1 MKATL
6 PLVLRTSLPA
16 TKTSPSPCLLSLTGN
31 NVGLRG
37 PTDRFALKSSF
48 FSPSLHLLITS
59 YKHQQQPLAPAAP
72 RFSMRAAAK
81 QAYIC
86 RDCGRFRE
94 YMPAVAKNDNDTDV
108 RKARKT
114 QIQRDEAI
122 GRALPIA
129 VVVGVVA
136 CLKILKVVN
145 WR

>member
-1 MKATL
+1 LHAPT
-6 PLVLRTSLPA
+6 RLPA
-16 TKTSPSPCLLSLTGN
+16 TKTSPSPSPCLLSLTGN

-86 RDCGRFRE
+86 RYCGYYPTPPPPSF
-94 YMPAVAKNDNDTDV
+94 YFLIVSCF
-108 RKARKT
+108 
-114 QIQRDEAI
+114 
-122 GRALPIA
+122 GFS
-129 VVVGVVA
+129 
-136 CLKILKVVN
+136 ILKLN
-145 WR
+145 DWNLI